1 MKFYF
6 RQLESVLWENDKMD
20 RRRGSLFLSTSNE
33 RKKKAEERCLHN
45 KHENPLIMCHMAQ
58 SKARLQQGANPSVD
72 YRISSFCN
80 RLARSLTL
88 GFSTLLN
95 CNEMVD
101 SLQASQLAGKLLCE
115 EAKRKTQLSL
125 AE

>member
-1 MKFYF
+1 
-6 RQLESVLWENDKMD
+6 
-20 RRRGSLFLSTSNE
+20 
-33 RKKKAEERCLHN
+33 
-45 KHENPLIMCHMAQ
+45 MCHMAQ
-58 SKARLQQGANPSVD
+58 SKAGLQQGANPSVD

-115 EAKRKTQLSL
+115 EVKRKTQLSL

>member
-1 MKFYF
+1 
-6 RQLESVLWENDKMD
+6 
-20 RRRGSLFLSTSNE
+20 
-33 RKKKAEERCLHN
+33 
-45 KHENPLIMCHMAQ
+45 MCHMAQ
-58 SKARLQQGANPSVD
+58 SKAGLQQGAKSSVD
-72 YRISSFCN
+72 FVDRISSFCN